1 MKKILLSL
9 SMLATV
15 LSAQAQVFET
25 IDFSEFVV
33 GNIGT
38 DVTGNTPGQ
47 SSFLTLN
54 GSTSDYQI
62 VNDGGDHGNVLQL
75 TGSSTS
81 TITRS
86 MWKDGLDDTWDFR
99 EEGNNIIQIEYD
111 FFTGPATASKNNMR
125 ISLYNSDR
133 TKILAG
139 LLVNMDTKV
148 IQGLANFTPAGG
160 VAGNYSFF
168 LSTTLGANIVLQPN
182 TWVKLG
188 MTFNKTTGQV
198 IWKGPGFYGNVMGA
212 AAGTNPYEIR
222 FLASPTYGNPAGVNT
237 VAGIGKFDNLEVQA
251 VPVEQL
257 LAVKENSVVAN
268 TFNVYPNPATNV
280 INVSNSQ
287 NNAVNKII
295 IADLNGRTVKEA
307 KFSIGSDIQVNVSD
321 LSSGVYLMNIST
333 DKGSAVKKII
343 KN

>member
-47 SSFLTLN
+47 AGFLTLN

-139 LLVNMDTKV
+139 LLVNMDTKA
-148 IQGLANFTPAGG
+148 IQGLANFAPAGG

-168 LSTTLGANIVLQPN
+168 LATGGTDVVLQPN

-188 MTFNKTTGQV
+188 MTFNTTTGQV

-212 AAGTNPYEIR
+212 AAGTTPFEIR

-257 LAVKENSVVAN
+257 LAVKENVAVVN
-268 TFNVYPNPATNV
+268 TFTVYPNPANNV
-280 INVSNSQ
+280 INVSNTL
-287 NNAVNKII
+287 NNNVNKITI
-295 IADLNGRTVKEA
+295 GDLNGRIVKEV
-307 KFSIGSDIQVNVSD
+307 KFDNVPNVQINVSD
-321 LSSGVYLMNIST
+321 LSSGVYMMNIST
-333 DKGSAVKKII
+333 DKGSLVKKII